1 MISKSESGSV
11 RSVWSGLD
19 RQTSILLGVA
29 IASLWIARFGQNLVS
44 PSWTRLAEL
53 NWWAGTQVIAY
64 LVIPLSVAVGLGV
77 RLQDLGWT
85 WRGIASHWKIYV
97 GLFTVAVPF
106 VIVASLTQE
115 FQDQYPLYEVNRGQT
130 KVWPDMA
137 RWWPFYLAQFVA
149 IESFFRGYLV
159 LGLSRRFGSSAVLI
173 AVVPY
178 MMIHFVK
185 PPAEA
190 VASVI
195 GGIVLGT
202 LALRTGSIVWG
213 IALHV
218 AIAAL
223 MDIMA
228 LGHKGFIW

>member
-11 RSVWSGLD
+11 RSIWSGLD
-19 RQTSILLGVA
+19 RQTTIILAVA
-29 IASLWIARFGQNLVS
+29 IASLWIARFGQDLAS
-44 PSWTRLAEL
+44 PSWTRLTEL
-53 NWWAGTQVIAY
+53 NWWAGTQFVAY
-64 LVIPLSVAVGLGV
+64 LVIPLAVAAALGI
-77 RLQDLGWT
+77 RPRDLGWT
-85 WRGIASHWKIYV
+85 WKGIASHWKIYL
-97 GLFTVAVPF
+97 GLFAVAVPF
-106 VIVASLTQE
+106 VIVASSTQQ
-115 FQDQYPLYEVNRGQT
+115 FQDQYPLYEVQRGQT
-130 KVWPDMA
+130 KVWSELV

-159 LGLSRRFGSSAVLI
+159 LGLARRFGSSAILI
-173 AVVPY
+173 SVVPY

-190 VASVI
+190 LASVI
-195 GGIVLGT
+195 GGIVLGA
-202 LALRTGSIVWG
+202 LALRTGSILWG

>member
-1 MISKSESGSV
+1 MISRSESGSV
-11 RSVWSGLD
+11 RSTWSGLD
-19 RQTSILLGVA
+19 RQTSIILGVA
-29 IASLWIARFGQNLVS
+29 IASLWIARFAQNLVS
-44 PSWTRLAEL
+44 SSWTRLAEL
-53 NWWAGTQVIAY
+53 NWWAGTQVVAY
-64 LVIPLSVAVGLGV
+64 LVIPLSVAVGLGL
-77 RLQDLGWT
+77 RPQDLGWT
-85 WRGIASHWKIYV
+85 WRGIASHWKIYA
-97 GLFTVAVPF
+97 GLFAVAVPF
-106 VIVASLTQE
+106 VLAASSTQQ
-115 FQDQYPLYEVNRGQT
+115 FQDQYPLYEVNPGQVD
-130 KVWPDMA
+130 VWSDLV

-159 LGLSRRFGSSAVLI
+159 LGLARRFGSSAVFI

-190 VASVI
+190 LASVI

-202 LALRTGSIVWG
+202 LALRTGSIMWG

-223 MDIMA
+223 MDFMA